1 MQADRK
7 VALVTG
13 AAQGLGRAIATE
25 LSRAGFRVA
34 VADVAPEVEAVA
46 RELGGVPLV
55 FDVADPAAVRAGVAT
70 LGRVDALVNNAGLVA
85 NIAKTTEMTFEAWQR
100 ELAVNLT
107 GAFNCIQAVLPG
119 MVERQYGRIV
129 NISSMAAWGGL
140 AKQVG
145 YAATKAGMLGM
156 TKTVA
161 LEYARHG
168 ITCNAVLPGLIGT
181 DRALA
186 MPEEIV
192 QRALQQI
199 PARRMGQPEE
209 IAAAVRFLCSEEAA
223 YFNGADLPVDGGLH
237 LATLVLGSR
246 KEAKS

>member
-85 NIAKTTEMTFEAWQR
+85 NIAKTAEMTFEAWQR

-168 ITCNAVLPGLIGT
+168 ITCNAVLP
-181 DRALA
+181 
-186 MPEEIV
+186 
-192 QRALQQI
+192 
-199 PARRMGQPEE
+199 
-209 IAAAVRFLCSEEAA
+209 
-223 YFNGADLPVDGGLH
+223 
-237 LATLVLGSR
+237 
-246 KEAKS
+246 

>member
-1 MQADRK
+1 MQADPK

-13 AAQGLGRAIATE
+13 AAQGLGRAIAAE

-34 VADVAPEVEAVA
+34 AADVVPEVEATA
-46 RELGGVPLV
+46 RELGAVPLV
-55 FDVADPAAVRAGVAT
+55 FDVADPVAVRSSLAT

-85 NIAKTTEMTFEAWQR
+85 NIAKVTEMTFEAWQR
-100 ELAVNLT
+100 ELGVNLT

-140 AKQVG
+140 ARQVG
-145 YAATKAGMLGM
+145 YAATKAGMLGL

-161 LEYARHG
+161 LEHARHG

-181 DRALA
+181 ERTLA
-186 MPEEIV
+186 MPEEIL

-199 PARRMGQPEE
+199 PARRAGQPRE
-209 IAAAVRFLCSEEAA
+209 IAAAVRLLCSEEAA
-223 YFNGADLPVDGGLH
+223 YFNGAELPVDGGLH